1 MSPRR
6 LLILIPAYNEAGSLA
21 AVIGEVRQYAEDAD
35 IVIVDDASTDETW
48 DVVASTGARC
58 IRLSQRLGTGAA
70 VRTGLRYALM
80 RGYET
85 VVRLDGDGQHP
96 PGVIDQLLEPL
107 NRGSAD
113 VVVGSRYVGE
123 AMTSV
128 PWRRRVGHR
137 TLGVVLSMLTGQRVT
152 DPTSGL
158 WAFGP
163 HALRLLAEHHPSGY
177 PEPELVLF
185 LSRNAMRVLEL
196 PVTMR
201 SRIAG
206 RSSLTA
212 QRTGAAMARLLL
224 LLVVVPLRSA
234 IGGSDD

>member
-1 MSPRR
+1 
-6 LLILIPAYNEAGSLA
+6 
-21 AVIGEVRQYAEDAD
+21 
-35 IVIVDDASTDETW
+35 
-48 DVVASTGARC
+48 
-58 IRLSQRLGTGAA
+58 
-70 VRTGLRYALM
+70 
-80 RGYET
+80 
-85 VVRLDGDGQHP
+85 
-96 PGVIDQLLEPL
+96 
-107 NRGSAD
+107 
-113 VVVGSRYVGE
+113 
-123 AMTSV
+123 MTSV